1 MFRNNFKIAIRSLW
15 KNKALSSINIFGLTV
30 GLSSSLLI
38 ALYIHHEISFDKFQ
52 LKGDRIVRVIME
64 YGLDG
69 GPEKKRGNYT
79 STKVA
84 PVFSRT
90 FPEVESAV
98 RMTDRDIIVRYEDK
112 LITEANFMYADSSFF
127 DVFTCH
133 FLQGN
138 PATALDGFRKVVL
151 TESTAR
157 KYFSDESPVGKI
169 LLIGVDNTP
178 YEITGVIKDYPENSQ
193 IRFDFLTSFCSL
205 GANQEETYFDAN
217 YTTYL
222 LLNDANSRVALQEKV
237 TAFMR
242 KEMAGSGASINYL
255 LEPFPEIHL
264 YSQYSG
270 FVPTTS
276 INYIYI
282 LSIVALLIL
291 VIACFTYINL
301 SIARSIERAREV
313 GIRKV
318 VGAARSQLFWQF
330 IGESG
335 ILFIASM
342 IFSFAVAL
350 FVLPYFNLLADR
362 RLSIEAFFSLDFL
375 FLSMI
380 VCISISVLAGSY
392 PAVILSG
399 LQPIKVLKGLF
410 RNTSSGKWVQHSL
423 IVFQFAISA
432 FLIVSTVAIQKQL
445 YFIQHKNLGYD
456 REHVLVLPM
465 NQRMLKDL
473 AVIKQELKSNPDIIG
488 VSSTNST
495 PVKIAGGY
503 GMRSDM
509 MAETEHI
516 SVTANPID
524 EDYIKATGLQIIYG
538 NDLTEQDLIDV
549 TAENV
554 KDRIYHFILN
564 ESAARQLGWEPEAAV
579 GKKMFMSDRSGVVK
593 GVIKDFHFESLHQ
606 AIKPL
611 VLFPEIRARLLLVK
625 VNGLNLSRTIS
636 FIEDKWKLLIPYT
649 PFEYRFLDDD
659 YAKLY
664 RAELQLGIVMN
675 LFAAIA
681 IILACLGLFGLSAYV
696 VQQRVKEISIR
707 KILGASLYSIV
718 SLLSRSFTR
727 LLVVSILIALPAAYL
742 FVKTWLLD
750 FEYQVELKWWIFA
763 LPGVLAVAIAMM
775 TVSIQSIKAA
785 IENPVE
791 NLRSE

>member
-1 MFRNNFKIAIRSLW
+1 
-15 KNKALSSINIFGLTV
+15 
-30 GLSSSLLI
+30 
-38 ALYIHHEISFDKFQ
+38 
-52 LKGDRIVRVIME
+52 
-64 YGLDG
+64 
-69 GPEKKRGNYT
+69 
-79 STKVA
+79 
-84 PVFSRT
+84 
-90 FPEVESAV
+90 
-98 RMTDRDIIVRYEDK
+98 
-112 LITEANFMYADSSFF
+112 
-127 DVFTCH
+127 
-133 FLQGN
+133 
-138 PATALDGFRKVVL
+138 
-151 TESTAR
+151 
-157 KYFSDESPVGKI
+157 
-169 LLIGVDNTP
+169 
-178 YEITGVIKDYPENSQ
+178 
-193 IRFDFLTSFCSL
+193 
-205 GANQEETYFDAN
+205 
-217 YTTYL
+217 
-222 LLNDANSRVALQEKV
+222 
-237 TAFMR
+237 
-242 KEMAGSGASINYL
+242 
-255 LEPFPEIHL
+255 
-264 YSQYSG
+264 
-270 FVPTTS
+270 
-276 INYIYI
+276 
-282 LSIVALLIL
+282 
-291 VIACFTYINL
+291 
-301 SIARSIERAREV
+301 
-313 GIRKV
+313 
-318 VGAARSQLFWQF
+318 
-330 IGESG
+330 
-335 ILFIASM
+335 
-342 IFSFAVAL
+342 
-350 FVLPYFNLLADR
+350 
-362 RLSIEAFFSLDFL
+362 
-375 FLSMI
+375 
-380 VCISISVLAGSY
+380 
-392 PAVILSG
+392 
-399 LQPIKVLKGLF
+399 
-410 RNTSSGKWVQHSL
+410 
-423 IVFQFAISA
+423 
-432 FLIVSTVAIQKQL
+432 
-445 YFIQHKNLGYD
+445 
-456 REHVLVLPM
+456 
-465 NQRMLKDL
+465 
-473 AVIKQELKSNPDIIG
+473 
-488 VSSTNST
+488 
-495 PVKIAGGY
+495 
-503 GMRSDM
+503 MRSDM

-549 TAENV
+549 TTENV

-675 LFAAIA
+675 LFAGIA

-750 FEYQVELKWWIFA
+750 FEYQVELKWWIFV

>member
-1 MFRNNFKIAIRSLW
+1 M
-15 KNKALSSINIFGLTV
+15 
-30 GLSSSLLI
+30 
-38 ALYIHHEISFDKFQ
+38 
-52 LKGDRIVRVIME
+52 
-64 YGLDG
+64 
-69 GPEKKRGNYT
+69 
-79 STKVA
+79 
-84 PVFSRT
+84 
-90 FPEVESAV
+90 
-98 RMTDRDIIVRYEDK
+98 
-112 LITEANFMYADSSFF
+112 
-127 DVFTCH
+127 
-133 FLQGN
+133 
-138 PATALDGFRKVVL
+138 
-151 TESTAR
+151 
-157 KYFSDESPVGKI
+157 
-169 LLIGVDNTP
+169 
-178 YEITGVIKDYPENSQ
+178 
-193 IRFDFLTSFCSL
+193 
-205 GANQEETYFDAN
+205 
-217 YTTYL
+217 
-222 LLNDANSRVALQEKV
+222 
-237 TAFMR
+237 
-242 KEMAGSGASINYL
+242 
-255 LEPFPEIHL
+255 
-264 YSQYSG
+264 
-270 FVPTTS
+270 
-276 INYIYI
+276 
-282 LSIVALLIL
+282 
-291 VIACFTYINL
+291 
-301 SIARSIERAREV
+301 
-313 GIRKV
+313 
-318 VGAARSQLFWQF
+318 
-330 IGESG
+330 
-335 ILFIASM
+335 
-342 IFSFAVAL
+342 
-350 FVLPYFNLLADR
+350 
-362 RLSIEAFFSLDFL
+362 
-375 FLSMI
+375 
-380 VCISISVLAGSY
+380 
-392 PAVILSG
+392 
-399 LQPIKVLKGLF
+399 
-410 RNTSSGKWVQHSL
+410 QHSL

-538 NDLTEQDLIDV
+538 NDLTEQDLTDV
-549 TAENV
+549 TTENV

-675 LFAAIA
+675 LFAGIA

-750 FEYQVELKWWIFA
+750 FEYQVELKWWIFV